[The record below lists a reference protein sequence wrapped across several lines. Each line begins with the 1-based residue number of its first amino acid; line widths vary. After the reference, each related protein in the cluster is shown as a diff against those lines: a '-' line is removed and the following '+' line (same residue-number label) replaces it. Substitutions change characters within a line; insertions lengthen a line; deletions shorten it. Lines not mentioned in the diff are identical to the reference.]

1 MSSNWKNS
9 GSGRGRGGGNHSAS
23 ADVGPLFSCRHRNV
37 EKALQANG
45 GNCDSW
51 SLYFDK
57 FSGYSTKKEPILN
70 NVILQYD
77 KSQEFLKS
85 SLQRKYALF
94 SMLRETKGM
103 RLIYLE
109 NRTRLFVDMG
119 HSCVLEN
126 VGFAFERISGLPCVP
141 GSALKGVVAN
151 WALWDANGDSSFEEG
166 LSNFK
171 SNRALLDN
179 NLVDIFGANE
189 GDAEQ
194 GKVNFYGIFP
204 LTLPRLEIDILTPH
218 SKGNPIPNHFLTVAA
233 GTKWFVPI
241 AVNRG
246 DGALLDRAET
256 LVKECLTNYGVG
268 AKTASGYGKFD
279 VIAPDE
285 LSSVLSELNSNIE
298 VDLTYLEAEKQRLA
312 AEKAEEKRKNSL
324 SQEDLAFENFC
335 KLIINSNA
343 LKGRLLNIA
352 TVDEQNQRFIL
363 RLLKT
368 DHTAVWQEALK
379 DYNKGEKK
387 GKKGY
392 KRAKAV
398 MEVAAKLGVE
408 L

>member
-9 GSGRGRGGGNHSAS
+9 GSGRSRGGGNHSAS
-23 ADVGPLFSCRHRNV
+23 VDEGPLLSGRHRNV
-37 EKALQANG
+37 EKALQSNG

-57 FSGYSTKKEPILN
+57 FSGYSTKKAPILEK
-70 NVILQYD
+70 VISQYD
-77 KSQEFLKS
+77 IAHSFLER

-94 SMLRETKGM
+94 SQLEKTTGM

-109 NRTRLFVDMG
+109 NRTRLFVNMG

-151 WALWDANGDSSFEEG
+151 WALWDANGDAAFEEG
-166 LSNFK
+166 LPNFK

-179 NLVDIFGANE
+179 TLVDIFGANE

-218 SKGNPIPNHFLTVAA
+218 GKGNPIPNHFLTVAA

-241 AVNRG
+241 AINRG
-246 DGALLDRAET
+246 DEALLDRTEK
-256 LVKECLTNYGVG
+256 LVMECLTNYGVG

-279 VIAPDE
+279 VVAPDE
-285 LSSVLSELNSNIE
+285 LSSVLCELGSNIE
-298 VDLTYLEAEKQRLA
+298 AKQVEFEAEKQRLA
-312 AEKAEEKRKNSL
+312 AEKAEEKRRKSL
-324 SQEDLAFENFC
+324 SPEELAFENFC
-335 KLIINSNA
+335 KLIIGSDS

-352 TVDEQNQRFIL
+352 TVDEQSQRFIL